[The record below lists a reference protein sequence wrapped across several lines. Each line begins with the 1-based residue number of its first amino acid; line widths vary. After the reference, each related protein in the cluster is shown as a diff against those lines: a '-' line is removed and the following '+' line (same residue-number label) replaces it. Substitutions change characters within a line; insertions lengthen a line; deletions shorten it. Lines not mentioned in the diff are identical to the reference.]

1 VLSVRKLVAAFGIL
15 FAVAACRRA
24 APDREI
30 PMAPSHAESA
40 GAPSAPASAAATGS
54 GPVRVAGI
62 AFSPAAEWRRVA
74 PESSMRVAQFEI
86 PGASGE
92 KDGTVAVYYFGSGQ
106 GGGVAENVQRW
117 QGQFTS
123 PTGPGSATPVERNGL
138 KVTVVTAQGTY
149 GSGMPMG
156 PATPEPG
163 YALWGAI
170 IEAPQGNVFVK
181 ATGPKALIDRAHPQ
195 FESLLASLQTS
206 TTM

>member
-1 VLSVRKLVAAFGIL
+1 MKKALYLIGIL
-15 FAVAACRRA
+15 AAAGGCRRA

-30 PMAPSHAESA
+30 PMAPSHAEEA
-40 GAPSAPASAAATGS
+40 GAPAPAAPAAGALES

-62 AFSPAAEWRRVA
+62 AFTPPAAWRREA
-74 PESSMRVAQFEI
+74 PESTMRVAQFGI

-106 GGGVAENVQRW
+106 GGGVPENIQRW
-117 QGQFTS
+117 QGQFTN
-123 PTGPGSATPVERNGL
+123 PTGPGSVTPLERNGL
-138 KVTVVTAQGTY
+138 KVTIVTAEGTY

-156 PATPEPG
+156 PSTPEPG
-163 YALWGAI
+163 FALWGAI

-181 ATGPKALIDRAHPQ
+181 ATGPKALIERSRPQ
-195 FESLLASLQTS
+195 FEALLSSLQTS

>member
-1 VLSVRKLVAAFGIL
+1 MKNLVVAFAILSAAS
-15 FAVAACRRA
+15 ACRRG

-30 PMAPSHAESA
+30 PMAPSHAESSGTPA
-40 GAPSAPASAAATGS
+40 APATVTVAES

-62 AFSPAAEWRRVA
+62 VFSPAAEWRRVA

-92 KDGTVAVYYFGSGQ
+92 KDGTVAVYYFGTGQ
-106 GGGVAENVQRW
+106 GGGTAENVRRW
-117 QGQFTS
+117 QGQFTN
-123 PTGPGSATPVERNGL
+123 PTGPGSAAPIERNGL
-138 KVTVVTAQGTY
+138 KVTVVTAEGTY

-156 PATPEPG
+156 PKTPEPG
-163 YALWGAI
+163 FALWGAI

-195 FESLLASLQTS
+195 FESLLSSLQTS
-206 TTM
+206 TSM